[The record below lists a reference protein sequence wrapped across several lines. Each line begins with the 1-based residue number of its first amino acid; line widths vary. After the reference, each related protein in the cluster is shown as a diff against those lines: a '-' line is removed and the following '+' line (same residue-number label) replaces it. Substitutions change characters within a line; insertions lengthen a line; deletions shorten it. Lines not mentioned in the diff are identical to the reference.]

1 MREDCHTL
9 DRARPVEAEPE
20 AGSKRPAKAGAFY
33 RETVFEITHYTDKL
47 FSFKTTRDPA
57 FRFENGQFTMIGLEV
72 DGKPLL
78 RAYSMA
84 SANYDEHLEFFSI
97 KVPDGPLT
105 SRLQDIAV
113 GDEILIGK
121 KPTGTL
127 LTMNLK
133 PGKRLYLL
141 ATGTGFAPFASILRD
156 PETYEQFEQV
166 VLVNGSRR
174 VAELE
179 YATKVVMDL
188 REHELLGEYV
198 DGKLIYYATVTREP
212 YYHQGRITDLIET
225 GELFADLGVP
235 PLDPEVDR
243 AMICGNPNMLVDL
256 RDMLEARGFT
266 EGSSGVPGDY
276 VVEKAFA
283 ER

>member
-1 MREDCHTL
+1 ML
-9 DRARPVEAEPE
+9 DQTFDVRDADMKP
-20 AGSKRPAKAGAFY
+20 KRVAKTGAFY
-33 RETVFEITHYTDKL
+33 RETVTEITHYTDKL
-47 FSFKTTRDPA
+47 FSFRTTRDPA

-105 SRLQDIAV
+105 SRLQHIAV
-113 GDEILIGK
+113 GDELLVGK

-127 LTMNLK
+127 LNTNLR

-156 PETYEQFEQV
+156 PETYDRFEQV
-166 VLVNGSRR
+166 IVVNGSRR

-179 YATKVVMDL
+179 YATRVVTDL
-188 REHELLGEYV
+188 RAHEFLGEYV
-198 DGKLIYYATVTREP
+198 EGKLEYYATVTREP
-212 YYHQGRITDLIET
+212 YYHQGRITDLIAS
-225 GELFADLGVP
+225 GALFDDLGVP
-235 PLDPEVDR
+235 PLSPDVDR
-243 AMICGNPNMLVDL
+243 AMICGNPNMLIDL
-256 RDMLEARGFT
+256 RDMLLARGFE

-283 ER
+283 EVNPVA